1 MDTITRVLIA
11 DDHEIF
17 RVGLVKTIE
26 RDKNFSIIAQ
36 AGDGGEALTQI
47 RAMRPDIAVLDVSMP
62 VMNGLDVGRAVYQE
76 ALPTE
81 LIFLTMYND
90 LAYFNAAMDIGVRG
104 YLLKD
109 NASADLLVC
118 LRSVVEGNHYI
129 SPTISHFLIERQNK
143 AALLA
148 HNVPALQR
156 LSPAERQILK
166 HLADNLT
173 SKEIAEKLLRKEIS
187 KIESKLKINSI
198 RKEKFSIELIKR
210 EEEFKSYLPLSGL
223 A

>member
-26 RDKNFSIIAQ
+26 RDTNFSIIAQ
-36 AGDGGEALTQI
+36 ACDGGEALTQI

-109 NASADLLVC
+109 NASADLLTC
-118 LRSVVEGNHYI
+118 LRTVVEGNHYI
-129 SPTISHFLIERQNK
+129 SSTISHFLIERQNK
-143 AALLA
+143 AAELA
-148 HNVPALQR
+148 HSVPLLQR

-173 SKEIAEKLLRKEIS
+173 SKEIAEKLFVSMRTVENHRTHICQ
-187 KIESKLKINSI
+187 KLA
-198 RKEKFSIELIKR
+198 IKGHNKLLQFAL
-210 EEEFKSYLPLSGL
+210 ENKSGL
-223 A
+223 

>member
-1 MDTITRVLIA
+1 MDIQTRVLIA

-47 RAMRPDIAVLDVSMP
+47 REMRPDIAVLDVSMP

-81 LIFLTMYND
+81 VIFLTMYKD
-90 LAYFNAAMDIGVRG
+90 IAYFNAAMDIGVRG

-109 NASADLLVC
+109 NASADLLAC
-118 LRSVVEGNHYI
+118 LRAVVEGKHYI
-129 SPTISHFLIERQNK
+129 SPTMSHFLIERQKK
-143 AALLA
+143 AEALVQSL
-148 HNVPALQR
+148 PALEQ
-156 LSPAERQILK
+156 LSPAERHILK
-166 HLADNLT
+166 LLAENLT
-173 SKEIAEKLLRKEIS
+173 SKEIADKLFVSVRTVENHRMHICQ
-187 KIESKLKINSI
+187 KLG
-198 RKEKFSIELIKR
+198 IKGHNR
-210 EEEFKSYLPLSGL
+210 LLQFALENKAGL
-223 A
+223 

>member
-76 ALPTE
+76 ALPTR
-81 LIFLTMYND
+81 F
-90 LAYFNAAMDIGVRG
+90 
-104 YLLKD
+104 
-109 NASADLLVC
+109 
-118 LRSVVEGNHYI
+118 
-129 SPTISHFLIERQNK
+129 
-143 AALLA
+143 
-148 HNVPALQR
+148 
-156 LSPAERQILK
+156 
-166 HLADNLT
+166 
-173 SKEIAEKLLRKEIS
+173 
-187 KIESKLKINSI
+187 
-198 RKEKFSIELIKR
+198 
-210 EEEFKSYLPLSGL
+210 
-223 A
+223 